1 MSFNQFTNLDFND
14 LRTQIKSYLRANS
27 NFTDFDFEGSNFS
40 VLIDTLAYNSY
51 ITAYNTNMAVNE
63 SFIDSATLREN
74 VVSLARNIGYVPR
87 SKKASVAR
95 ISFSVDVSGTPA
107 RAVKLKAGVVA
118 LGSVVNGNYIFSIP
132 EDITVTPD
140 ADGIASFSDIEI
152 YEGNLLRKSFTV
164 DYSQPDAKYILP
176 NSDVDTSTIRVSVT
190 STAVETYTVY
200 KNIFDVDANS
210 RLFLVQEVDD
220 EKYQILFGDNIL
232 GKKPED
238 GSTINVSYIVTNGDA
253 ADGAANFNFSG
264 NLVYLRGGNEVQ
276 ITSGVSILTTIQ
288 ASENG
293 DDIESIDNV
302 KYLAPRVYAS
312 QYRAVTANDY
322 TSLIPFLYP
331 NIDSVSAYGG
341 EELDPPQYG
350 KVFITVKPKNGE
362 FLSDV
367 AKDSIKNDLKKYTIA
382 GIKQEFVDLKYLYV
396 EYDSTVSYDP
406 GQVTNSQDLHSRISA
421 AIESYS
427 DSADINSFGGRFK
440 YSKLL
445 SQIDRVDS
453 AITSNITKVVMR
465 RNMVPAYN
473 ALANYEICYGNQ
485 FHAELEGFNIKSSG
499 FTVDGI
505 EGTLY
510 LTDVPTVSSGG
521 TAATSSTGAAN
532 IFSARPV
539 QVNVKTGSISIISVS
554 SDNTVRTVIP
564 NAGTVD
570 YVRGEI
576 ILYPITITSTVLEN
590 RIEISVIPE
599 SNDIVAKENLYI
611 VLDTTGNSIL
621 SLKEDLISSGSNR
634 SGTNYIPPSS
644 FNSNKKYTR

>member
-190 STAVETYTVY
+190 STTVETYTVY
-200 KNIFDVDANS
+200 KNIFDVNSDS
-210 RLFLVQEVDD
+210 RLFLVQEIDD
-220 EKYQILFGDNIL
+220 EKYQILFGDNLL
-232 GKKPED
+232 GKRPED
-238 GSTINVSYIVTNGDA
+238 GSTINASYIVTNGDA

-276 ITSGVSILTTIQ
+276 ITSGISVLTTLQ

-382 GIKQEFVDLKYLYV
+382 GIRQEFVDLKYLYV

-445 SQIDRVDS
+445 SQIDKVDS

-473 ALANYEICYGNQ
+473 ALANYEICYGNK

-499 FTVDGI
+499 FTVDGF

-521 TAATSSTGAAN
+521 TAAISSTGAAN
-532 IFSARPV
+532 IFAARPV
-539 QVNVKTGSISIISVS
+539 QVNIKTGSISIISVS
-554 SDNTVRTVIP
+554 SDNQVRTVIP

-570 YVRGEI
+570 YERGEI